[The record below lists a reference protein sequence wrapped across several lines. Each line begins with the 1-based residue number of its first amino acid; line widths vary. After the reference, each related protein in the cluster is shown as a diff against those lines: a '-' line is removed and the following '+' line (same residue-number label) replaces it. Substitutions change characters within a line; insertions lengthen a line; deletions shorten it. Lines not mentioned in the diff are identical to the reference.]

1 MKLTSRDL
9 LQLKRCKRGKRITK
23 TAPYFTSLEDD
34 QTANRER
41 IRQAEIS
48 RELETARKWKQEF
61 EAARSELCYTSIDF
75 QRKPW
80 HGDRYT
86 NRNEQSV
93 LSVISRGKSE
103 Y

>member
-9 LQLKRCKRGKRITK
+9 LQLKRGKRVTE
-23 TAPYFTSLEDD
+23 TAPYFASLEDD
-34 QTANRER
+34 QTADRER

-48 RELETARKWKQEF
+48 RKFETARKWKQEF

-93 LSVISRGKSE
+93 LSVISQGKSE